1 MANDPPA
8 VKPWGQKQK
17 DDLQDLIDE
26 GKVDITR
33 TTDTNYID
41 RVRHQYF
48 RERGVD
54 NFRRNFR
61 AFARNC
67 EIGEHFDG
75 YRRRLAER
83 GGGDEGK

>member
-26 GKVDITR
+26 GKVDITQ
-33 TTDTNYID
+33 TGDTDYIN

-48 RERGVD
+48 RERDRD
-54 NFRRNFR
+54 NFRRNSGR
-61 AFARNC
+61 THAPARSGSTLTA
-67 EIGEHFDG
+67 IVDALRRGE
-75 YRRRLAER
+75 RRQQR
-83 GGGDEGK
+83 